1 MKLFLTFV
9 SIIACL
15 NLTLVNPFLLLE
27 LENTIK
33 FNLISI
39 YLYIAEGLST
49 A

>member
-15 NLTLVNPFLLLE
+15 NLTLVNSFLLE